1 MANICE
7 SQLTRL
13 FRGATISGLVEGANL
28 DANNFFILFYVDRRK
43 ALKIAKSDMVKADV
57 NKYSWVITSELS
69 AKMDLG
75 THIWEMCIE
84 NNDTD
89 IGKKKQAFFMEDSL
103 SKDEK

>member
-13 FRGATISGLVEGANL
+13 FRGATICGLVEGANL

-43 ALKIAKSDMVKADV
+43 ALKIAKSDMIKADA

-75 THIWEMCIE
+75 IHYCEICIE
-84 NNDTD
+84 NNTTD
-89 IGKKKQAFFMEDSL
+89 IAKSQAFFIEDSK
-103 SKDEK
+103 SKDE